1 MPFKV
6 KLLLVED
13 NPGDVR
19 LIQEMLLESGATRF
33 NLHVIDRLAAAL
45 EYIRENSVDLILLD
59 LSLPDSQGLESLHKI
74 LVSAPDVAVVVL
86 SGLDDETTALEA
98 VHSGAQDYLIKGQVD
113 YQLLFRALR
122 YALERK
128 RNDLTLRKAVVEAET
143 ERAKTEAVVASVGV
157 GICIVDLDYRIT
169 YQNQRSRELEGN
181 RIGETCYKYCAGEK
195 NVCKICPVAKT
206 FIDKQ
211 THQLQR
217 RHVRNGQI
225 SYLDIVASPLHDPDG
240 KLIGGIKVV
249 VDVTE
254 KRLAAEALER
264 LSIQNQ
270 LLLNSA
276 GEGILGLDLEGKHTF
291 VNPAAANMLGY
302 EIEEMVGKFS
312 HLMWHHTRADGS
324 PYPLE
329 DCPVYAVFK
338 DGQIRHHEDEVF
350 WRKDGTSFPVEY
362 ITTPIHEKGKI
373 SGAVVTF
380 MDISERKQAQET
392 LRESEER
399 YRDLFEN
406 ANDLIQ
412 SVDNE
417 GRFLYVNKSWLQTLG
432 YSEEEVANL
441 SIFDIIS
448 PDDWEHCEKLF
459 AEVMGGKNIERIEA
473 KFRTKDG
480 QDIYVEGSVN
490 SKIVDGKSVS
500 SRAIFRDITDR
511 IKNAQEKQKMQEQ
524 LIQAQKMEAV
534 GTLAGGVA
542 HDFNNFLTTIQ
553 GYSEMAMRATDKQS
567 QLYKDL
573 EAIQTSCQRAAGII
587 RQLLLF
593 SRKQVMELKPISI
606 NMAVENLIKMLRRL
620 LGENILIVPDL
631 AKDVSPVLGD
641 YGNIEQI
648 VMNLCV
654 NARDAMPE
662 GGKVSIK
669 TENVVIDEEYC
680 QRVTNAKPGKFVCLS
695 VADDGEGLDLKT
707 IDHIF
712 EPFFTTK
719 DVGKGTGLG
728 LSVVYG
734 IMEEHKGWIE
744 VASEAGTGT
753 EFKAYFPA
761 ISGKCAVERHGL
773 YPFEDI
779 QGQGERIL
787 LVEDE
792 HDLREFAATAL
803 DKNGYKVFAA
813 ASGKEAYELFDK
825 EKGNFDLVFSDVV
838 LPDTNGV
845 KVVETLLEKKP
856 ELKVLLSSGYT
867 DDKAQCSI
875 IEKQKYRFLEKPYSL
890 PRLLFVLRELLKKQK
905 MDAL

>member
-1 MPFKV
+1 MPLEV
-6 KLLLVED
+6 KLLMVED

-19 LIQEMLLESGATRF
+19 LIREMLLESGAALF
-33 NLHVIDRLAAAL
+33 DLHIVDNLAAAL
-45 EYIRENSVDLILLD
+45 EYIREKSVDLILLD
-59 LSLPDSQGLESLHKI
+59 LSLPDSQGLESLRKV
-74 LVSAPDVAVVVL
+74 LVSAPDAAVVVL

-113 YQLLFRALR
+113 YQLLARSLR

-128 RNDLTLRKAVVEAET
+128 RNDQVLRKAVAEAET

-157 GICIVDLDYRIT
+157 GICIVDLDFRIT
-169 YQNQRSRELEGN
+169 YQNQRSKELEGN
-181 RIGETCYKYCAGEK
+181 RIGEVCYKYCAGEK
-195 NVCKICPVAKT
+195 NVCRVCPV
-206 FIDKQ
+206 DKSFKDNQ
-211 THQLQR
+211 THQIQR

-249 VDVTE
+249 ADVTE

-264 LSIQNQ
+264 LSNQNQ

-291 VNPAAANMLGY
+291 VNPAAANALGY
-302 EIEEMVGKFS
+302 KIEEMIGKFS
-312 HLMWHHTRADGS
+312 HLMWHHTREDGS

-329 DCPVYAVFK
+329 DCPIYAVFK
-338 DGQIRHHEDEVF
+338 DGQIRHYDDEVF

-362 ITTPIHEKGKI
+362 ITTPIYEKEKI

-380 MDISERKQAQET
+380 MDISERRRAQET
-392 LRESEER
+392 LRESEKR

-412 SVDNE
+412 SVDTE
-417 GRFLYVNKSWLQTLG
+417 GRFLYVNRAWLQTLG
-432 YSEEEVANL
+432 YSEKELANI
-441 SIFDIIS
+441 SIFDVIS

-459 AEVMGGKNIERIEA
+459 AEVMSGKNLDRVDV

-490 SKIVDGKSVS
+490 SKMVDGKPAS

-511 IKNAQEKQKMQEQ
+511 IKIAEEKEKMQEQ

-542 HDFNNFLTTIQ
+542 HDFNNLLTTIQ
-553 GYSEMAMRATDKQS
+553 GYSEMAMRTTDKGG

-606 NMAVENLIKMLRRL
+606 NMTVENLVKMLRRL
-620 LGENILIVPDL
+620 LGENIFMVTDL
-631 AKDVSPVLGD
+631 AKNVSPVLGD

-648 VMNLCV
+648 VMNLSV

-662 GGKVSIK
+662 GGKVTIK
-669 TENVVIDEEYC
+669 TENVTIDKKYC
-680 QRVTNAKPGKFVCLS
+680 KRVTNAKPGKFVCLS
-695 VADDGEGLDLKT
+695 VVDEGEGLDSAA
-707 IDHIF
+707 IGHIF

-734 IMEEHKGWIE
+734 IIEEHKGWIE
-744 VASEAGTGT
+744 VASEAGIGT
-753 EFKAYFPA
+753 EFKIYLPA
-761 ISGKCAVERHGL
+761 ISGKCRIESQGL

-792 HDLREFAATAL
+792 NDLRELAATAL
-803 DKNGYKVFAA
+803 SKNGYKVLAA

-825 EKGNFDLVFSDVV
+825 AKGDFDLVFSDVV

-845 KVVETLLEKKP
+845 KIVETLLKKKP
-856 ELKVLLSSGYT
+856 QIKVLLSSGYT
-867 DDKAQCSI
+867 DDKAQRAI
-875 IEKQKYRFLEKPYSL
+875 IEKQKHRFLEKPYSL
-890 PRLLFVLRELLKKQK
+890 PRLLFILRELLKK
-905 MDAL
+905 